1 MANNNYVPTN
11 PQNQGTFLNTVTF
24 PELTDLV
31 NRNFISVG
39 GMITPV
45 AKQLFLTDSMG
56 IGEGELKLLQE
67 YDTTTYAR
75 AKNQGV
81 DARRASFG
89 VGYYITI
96 RAKRIGIESEIT
108 WEMRRYNKKQEV
120 MAAITSLPYFCPQR
134 VELDLT
140 HRFTF
145 CTSTAYT
152 DMDGT
157 SIDITVGDGLA
168 LASTVHTLKFST
180 TTYSSR
186 ISGDPLF
193 SKGGLEAAELL
204 TTTDIL
210 SNFAE
215 KRVMDFNTIVT
226 GNNPTV
232 VNAVRQFLHS
242 TSDNTQANAG
252 VTNVNQNKYR
262 HVILQQLNT
271 TATGAIDSTKK
282 NWWFL
287 VAANAGLRGWQAW
300 FIEWEAMQLTT
311 AAGSNGNSVDVH
323 KDVWYYN
330 VRQAYNIGIVS
341 GRGFIASCP
350 TS

>member
-1 MANNNYVPTN
+1 MTQAPYATD
-11 PQNQGTFLNTVTF
+11 PQNQGTMLNTVTF

-31 NRNFISVG
+31 NRNFVSVG
-39 GMITPV
+39 GMIVPV
-45 AKQLFLTDSMG
+45 AKSLFITDTMG
-56 IGEGELKLLQE
+56 PGEGEIKLIQE
-67 YDTTTYAR
+67 YDTTTYAK
-75 AKNQGV
+75 AKAQGA
-81 DARRASFG
+81 DAKKAQFG
-89 VGYYITI
+89 IGYFITLKV
-96 RAKRIGIESEIT
+96 KRIGIESEIT
-108 WEMRRYNKKQEV
+108 FEMRRYNKKAEV
-120 MAAITSLPYFCPQR
+120 LSAIQSLPYFCPQR

-145 CTSTAYT
+145 CTSTSYT
-152 DMDGT
+152 NMDGD
-157 SIDITVGDGLA
+157 SVDVTVGDGLA
-168 LASTVHTLKFST
+168 LASTVHTLKFSS

-193 SKGGLEAAELL
+193 SKGALEAAELL

-232 VNAVRQFLHS
+232 VNAVKQFLRS
-242 TSDNTQANAG
+242 TSDNTQNNAG
-252 VTNVNQNKYR
+252 VVNVNQDKYR

-287 VAANAGLRGWQAW
+287 VAAGAGLRGWQAW
-300 FIEWEAMQLTT
+300 FVEWEAQNLIPSTS
-311 AAGSNGNSVDVH
+311 GNGTDVH
-323 KDVWYYN
+323 KDVWYFN
-330 VRQAYNIGIVS
+330 VRQSYQIGIVS

>member
-1 MANNNYVPTN
+1 MSSTPVLD
-11 PQNQGTFLNTVTF
+11 PQNQGTFLATVTF

-31 NRNFISVG
+31 DRNFKTVG
-39 GMITPV
+39 GLIVPT

-56 IGEGELKLLQE
+56 QGEGELKLLQE
-67 YDTTTYAR
+67 YDTTTYAK
-75 AKNQGV
+75 AKQQGV
-81 DARRASFG
+81 DAKRASFG
-89 VGYYITI
+89 IGYLITI

-120 MAAITSLPYFCPQR
+120 MNAITSLPYFCPQR
-134 VELDLT
+134 IELDLT
-140 HRFTF
+140 HRLTF
-145 CTSTAYT
+145 CTSTSYT
-152 DMDGT
+152 DMDGN
-157 SIDITVGDGLA
+157 SVDLTVGDGLA

-180 TTYSSR
+180 ITYSSR

-210 SNFAE
+210 SNFGE

-232 VNAVRQFLHS
+232 VNAVRQFLRS

-252 VTNVNQNKYR
+252 VVNVNQDKYR
-262 HVILQQLNT
+262 HVILTQLAT

-287 VAANAGLRGWQAW
+287 IAAGAGLRGWQAYYV
-300 FIEWEAMQLTT
+300 EWEAMELIPST
-311 AAGSNGNSVDVH
+311 AGNGQDVH

-330 VRQAYNIGIVS
+330 VRQAYNIGVLS

>member
-1 MANNNYVPTN
+1 MAQAPYATD

-39 GMITPV
+39 GLIVPV
-45 AKQLFLTDSMG
+45 AKQLFMTDTAG
-56 IGEGELKLLQE
+56 PAEGELKLIQE
-67 YDTTTYAR
+67 YDMSTYAR
-75 AKNQGV
+75 AKAQGV
-81 DARRASFG
+81 DAKRASFG
-89 VGYYITI
+89 IGYYITI
-96 RAKRIGIESEIT
+96 KAKRIGIESEIT

-120 MAAITSLPYFCPQR
+120 LSAIQSLPYFCPQR
-134 VELDLT
+134 IELDLT
-140 HRFTF
+140 HRLTF
-145 CTSTAYT
+145 CSSTSYT
-152 DMDGT
+152 DMDGNT
-157 SIDITVGDGLA
+157 VDLTVGDGLA
-168 LASTVHTLKFST
+168 LASTSHTLKFSSP
-180 TTYSSR
+180 TYSNR
-186 ISGDPLF
+186 VSGDPLF

-210 SNFAE
+210 SNFGE

-232 VNAVRQFLHS
+232 CNAVKQFLRS
-242 TSDNTQANAG
+242 VSDNTQANAG
-252 VTNVNQNKYR
+252 VINVNQDKYR
-262 HVILQQLNT
+262 HVILPQLAT

-287 VAANAGLRGWQAW
+287 VAAGNGLRGWQAW
-300 FIEWEAMQLTT
+300 YVEWDGMSLVPST
-311 AAGSNGNSVDVH
+311 AGNGQDVH

-341 GRGFIASCP
+341 GRGLVCSLP